1 MLPADAFG
9 PMVGLASG
17 SGAYKQLARL
27 RSQGLADVRDEDLG
41 FLFGDR
47 RRGLWSL
54 TDLGRR
60 ALWDLSERPDPDG
73 LVRDTRQ
80 QQRLPIRH
88 LPLRVACYRLL
99 AWFLVQG
106 REQGNAYVVQG
117 WESPWVGEFQPAEHD
132 RPVRAKL
139 PAAAY
144 VISQSE
150 PHPSLSSSRR
160 LLLLPDLGTAPVAR
174 HGEVVRRLIIHNEQ
188 VKGRRGESDELLVV
202 TPDPDGRGTRLAAW
216 CELLARVARRQ
227 QAEPLPSR
235 VLSWARVSAR
245 VGGSATSAL
254 VTVGRNGAV
263 GHLGRSDREQVLH
276 LLGRHP
282 LLTMGQLAR
291 LLGTTRGRIEGLE
304 REMVDLGWLRTLDVG
319 DLRVSGLDLGE
330 FAPLG
335 LVELTNVGRRRLADM
350 LGLDSPTASR
360 YHGLTGSGL
369 AGAARRRR
377 LSRALA
383 HTLGTNDVFVAFAL
397 AAAEARRRGYVDELS
412 EWRGAAACERRR
424 CKPDGYGL
432 YTRNGLGYGF
442 LLEYDRGTESARKY
456 AAKFRGYY
464 HYRDSG
470 QAARDYLGVP
480 TLLFV
485 TTSASAEDRIAE
497 QGYRAWFCRGT
508 EPLRVLLTTTERITG
523 HAESV
528 LGPIWRTPAERS
540 ANLVQRGYWL
550 PHAAGSR
557 SPSGGQAPSTS
568 GGFAWTTPVRSSRD
582 NKREA
587 SKRGEH
593 AEHAGLASGLGSALV
608 RGAS

>member
-27 RSQGLADVRDEDLG
+27 RSQGLAEVRDEDLG

-47 RRGLWSL
+47 RRGLWRV

-60 ALWDLSERPDPDG
+60 TLRDFSEQRDPDR
-73 LVRDTRQ
+73 LAREARQ
-80 QQRLPIRH
+80 QQRLHIRH

-106 REQGNAYVVQG
+106 REQGDAYVVQG
-117 WESPWVGEFQPAEHD
+117 WESPWVAEFHPAEHD
-132 RPVRAKL
+132 RPVRVKL

-174 HGEVVRRLIIHNEQ
+174 HGEVVRRLIIHNEHVQ
-188 VKGRRGESDELLVV
+188 GRPGEGDELLVV
-202 TPDPDGRGTRLAAW
+202 TPDPDGRGTRMAAW

-227 QAEPLPSR
+227 QAEPPPSQ

-254 VTVGRNGAV
+254 VAVRRNGAAL

-291 LLGTTRGRIEGLE
+291 LLGTTRGRIEGFE
-304 REMVDLGWLRTLDVG
+304 REMIDLGWLRTLDLG
-319 DLRVSGLDLGE
+319 DLGVSGLDLGE

-377 LSRALA
+377 LLRALA

-432 YTRNGLGYGF
+432 YTRHGVGYGF

-456 AAKFRGYY
+456 AAKFRAYY

-470 QAARDYLGVP
+470 QAARDYNGLP
-480 TLLFV
+480 TILFV
-485 TTSASAEDRIAE
+485 TTSTSAEDRIAD
-497 QGYRAWFCRGT
+497 QAHRAWFIRCT
-508 EPLRVLLTTTERITG
+508 DPLAVQITSTDRIAADREG
-523 HAESV
+523 I
-528 LGPIWRTPAERS
+528 LGPIWRTPALAHGTLDVDRH
-540 ANLVQRGYWL
+540 YWL
-550 PHAAGSR
+550 PGGPPARCVRERAEGAADAAAR
-557 SPSGGQAPSTS
+557 
-568 GGFAWTTPVRSSRD
+568 V
-582 NKREA
+582 
-587 SKRGEH
+587 
-593 AEHAGLASGLGSALV
+593 AG
-608 RGAS
+608 R